1 MSRETELRSEL
12 VKGNAY
18 RSMYLSA
25 VVGLVASSSPWVMA
39 LVPETLFLDRRRL
52 FHMHTEFNCIVDRA
66 AVLTMVVHLVIGND
80 RDPPLEKRTV
90 GIGLFVVAYRLPFL
104 IVYFS
109 QALSTFSSFLV
120 GDMSIEFDKVLV
132 ISELGKALDA
142 NGLFCG
148 EERVNIYDVAMK
160 GLEKD
165 NAVRKLM

>member
-1 MSRETELRSEL
+1 M
-12 VKGNAY
+12 
-18 RSMYLSA
+18 
-25 VVGLVASSSPWVMA
+25 
-39 LVPETLFLDRRRL
+39 FI
-52 FHMHTEFNCIVDRA
+52 FH
-66 AVLTMVVHLVIGND
+66 
-80 RDPPLEKRTV
+80 P
-90 GIGLFVVAYRLPFL
+90 
-104 IVYFS
+104 